1 VNSDNISLLSCFRAS
16 QDHKIYH
23 HQGEFMAKL
32 KHSRWFS
39 TLVLG
44 LTFALYATAATQN
57 KPTLLADADLTRVVP
72 TSYYFQGQSAPTQMR
87 NAAAVRFAPERFV
100 IAGLVDTSGYSDEIR
115 GKYEG
120 FFITDSAIRIGG
132 VRLGTGAYGFGFSSD
147 GKVNLFDIGG
157 KLVLTVRSRKDPE
170 LKRPRPLM
178 MMMAADGVRLYHERD
193 YVILAAK

>member
-1 VNSDNISLLSCFRAS
+1 MTKFT
-16 QDHKIYH
+16 
-23 HQGEFMAKL
+23 
-32 KHSRWFS
+32 HSRLFLS
-39 TLVLG
+39 LALALAFTL
-44 LTFALYATAATQN
+44 YTAAAAQN
-57 KPTLLADADLTRVVP
+57 MPAILADAELTRVVP
-72 TSYYFQGQSAPTQMR
+72 TSFYFQGQSAPTQMR

-132 VRLGTGAYGFGFSSD
+132 VRLTTGAYGFGFSSD
-147 GKVNLFDIGG
+147 GKVNIFDIAG
-157 KLVLTVRSRKDPE
+157 KLVLTVKSQKDPE

-178 MMMAADGVRLYHERD
+178 MVMAAGSVRLYHERD